1 MSSQID
7 HLLTE
12 SRRFAP
18 PAPFAAD
25 AVATADLYTSA
36 AADTRNVLGRS
47 GARAALAHPIHAG
60 ARLVEPAVRDLVRR
74 R

>member
-25 AVATADLYTSA
+25 AVATADLYDERGS
-36 AADTRNVLGRS
+36 RPRSVLGRS
-47 GARAALAHPIHAG
+47 GARAALAHPVHAG